1 MHVAKHEN
9 NKLIESVKV
18 EHAKN
23 FYEYSKKSKSENT
36 IRAYRFAWK
45 KFREWCGENKY
56 NVFSPPKSSI
66 EFLVGLFISSMA
78 KDRLL
83 KPASLDSYLIGIKYF
98 YGECSLSLNTRHS
111 EIKNA
116 MAGIRRE
123 LGTAQV
129 RKTPLLA
136 ENIKLILDGF
146 EEKGPKDI
154 RDKAL
159 ILLGFYGAFRRAE
172 LVALKLEDFS
182 FDIYGVSV
190 RLNNSKTD
198 QESQGR
204 NIDIP
209 FDTNESYCPVRALQ
223 SWIREADIEKGPV
236 FLKIH
241 KGGKISRNAIGGQS
255 VAIILKKR
263 CEQFGFSGDFSGHSL
278 RAGHVTSAIKAG
290 TPESWIMRQT
300 GHKNINTLQKYIR
313 MNKEYKA
320 NSAAKIQM

>member
-1 MHVAKHEN
+1 MTSVGVLD
-9 NKLIESVKV
+9 NKLVERAKV

-23 FYEYSKKSKSENT
+23 FYEYSKKAKSENT

-45 KFREWCGENKY
+45 KFREWCEQNKY
-56 NVFSPPKSSI
+56 SVFSPPKSSI

-78 KDRLL
+78 KDRIL

-98 YGECSLSLNTRHS
+98 YSECSLSLNTNHP

-116 MAGIRRE
+116 MAGIKRE

-129 RKTPLLA
+129 RKTPLLS
-136 ENIKLILDGF
+136 ENIKLILDSF

-159 ILLGFYGAFRRAE
+159 ILIGFYGAFRRSE
-172 LVALKLEDFS
+172 LAGLNLEDFS

-190 RLNNSKTD
+190 RLNKSKTD
-198 QESQGR
+198 QEGEGR
-204 NIDIP
+204 NVDLP
-209 FDTNESYCPVRALQ
+209 FATNENYCPVRSLQ
-223 SWIREADIEKGPV
+223 SWVREADIEKGPV
-236 FLKIH
+236 FLRIYKC
-241 KGGKISRNAIGGQS
+241 GTISRHAIGGSS
-255 VAIILKKR
+255 VALIVKKR
-263 CEQFGFSGDFSGHSL
+263 CEQFGFSGDVSGHSL
-278 RAGHVTSAIKAG
+278 RAGHVTSAIQAG

-313 MNKEYKA
+313 MQKEYKA